1 MSAIRNTVLAI
12 LASLLALAPLRSDAA
27 ETVAATQASPASA
40 DCRRLLQLAQ
50 CLASVEMSSNSPPDE
65 AYRGRWQRYPG
76 NESAAS
82 VQRDGKDIE
91 LIVLGDGRHVAKT
104 DFESTAVATPAE
116 LGALLASTPVMWLGI
131 LLGENFEL
139 PLPGR
144 DLDAVGETSWAYGVE
159 KYRVQVKA
167 QGEGRY
173 RIDLAK
179 TATVGGEAPPEPAS
193 QAGECSDAEAKAG
206 RCEQPF
212 VFSTAED
219 RAARLAELA
228 PVGSGFTAIIGL
240 QVQTQALPDSLSL
253 SGWTSSDG
261 KAYATLGDAR
271 RAGKPAVKE

>member
-1 MSAIRNTVLAI
+1 MSAIRITVLAG
-12 LASLLALAPLRSDAA
+12 LLALAPLRSGAA
-27 ETVAATQASPASA
+27 EVLAAVQASPTQPQT

-50 CLASVEMSSNSPPDE
+50 CLASVELSSNSPPDE
-65 AYRGRWQRYPG
+65 AYRGQWQRYAD
-76 NESAAS
+76 NESRAS
-82 VQRDGKDIE
+82 VQRGRLQFE
-91 LIVLGDGRHVAKT
+91 SIVLRNGRHFSKT
-104 DFESTAVATPAE
+104 NDESQAAASAAE
-116 LGALLASTPVMWLGI
+116 LGALLASTPVMWLGL

-139 PLPGR
+139 PLPGH
-144 DLDAVGETSWAYGVE
+144 DVDAVGENSWAYGVE

-173 RIDLAK
+173 RIDLVK
-179 TATVGGEAPPEPAS
+179 TATTGAEAPPEAAP

-228 PVGSGFTAIIGL
+228 PIGSGFTAIIG
-240 QVQTQALPDSLSL
+240 VQTPTQALPDALSL

-271 RAGKPAVKE
+271 RAAEPAAKE